1 MFSVRTNWGFAENSY
16 TRALRRLRERGE
28 PIFDLTAS
36 NPTTCGFQYD
46 DVAIAAAL
54 AASAPRA
61 YDPNPKG
68 CLEARAAIA
77 DYYAEKIPGAPFD
90 PEHLILTTGT
100 SEAYSFLFRLLCEP
114 GDEVLIARPSYPL
127 FEFLSAIQDVKLRP
141 FRLLY
146 DHGWQMDLHALEAAI
161 GPRTRAILV
170 VHPNNPT
177 GHFVGAS
184 EAEHL
189 NRLCAANNL
198 ALVIDEVFLD
208 YEMPAPPATSTRAR
222 HRTFAGNR
230 SALTFVLSGL
240 SKIAALP
247 QMKLAWIA
255 ANGPD
260 APVRDALTRL
270 EVIADTYLSVS
281 GPLQF
286 ALPALLA
293 QRNKMQT
300 QIAERTCDNLKQLER
315 GLAKQKLV
323 SRLEI
328 QGGWYAV
335 LRVPAVESDEAL
347 AVRLIEQQSV
357 AVHPGHFYDFPD
369 DGYLIVSLLPP
380 GDSFAEG
387 IDRLLRLVAG
397 T

>member
-1 MFSVRTNWGFAENSY
+1 
-16 TRALRRLRERGE
+16 
-28 PIFDLTAS
+28 
-36 NPTTCGFQYD
+36 
-46 DVAIAAAL
+46 
-54 AASAPRA
+54 
-61 YDPNPKG
+61 
-68 CLEARAAIA
+68 
-77 DYYAEKIPGAPFD
+77 
-90 PEHLILTTGT
+90 LILTTGT

-114 GDEVLIARPSYPL
+114 GDDVLIAHPSYPL

-146 DHGWQMDLHALEAAI
+146 DHGWQIDLHALEATI
-161 GPRTRAILV
+161 GPRTRAILL

-177 GHFVGAS
+177 GHFVSAR

-189 NRLCAANNL
+189 NRLCAVHDL
-198 ALVIDEVFLD
+198 ALVVDEVFLD
-208 YEMPAPPATSTRAR
+208 YGMPAPPAAANRKP
-222 HRTFAGNR
+222 HGTFAGNR
-230 SALTFVLSGL
+230 GALTFVLSGL

-255 ANGPD
+255 ASGPD
-260 APVRDALTRL
+260 AGVRDALTRL

-293 QRNKMQT
+293 QRVKMQP
-300 QIAERTCDNLKQLER
+300 QIAERTRENLMQLDR
-315 GLAKQKLV
+315 SLAKQKLV
-323 SRLEI
+323 SRLET

-335 LRVPAVESDEAL
+335 LRVPAVQSDEAL

-369 DGYLIVSLLPP
+369 DGYLVISLLPP
-380 GDSFAEG
+380 RDSFAEG
-387 IDRLLRLVAG
+387 IDRVLRLLAG

>member
-1 MFSVRTNWGFAENSY
+1 MFSARTNWELSENAY
-16 TRALRRLRERGE
+16 TRALLRLRESGK
-28 PIFDLTAS
+28 PLFDLTAS

-54 AASAPRA
+54 AASAARA

-77 DYYAEKIPGAPFD
+77 AYYAEKNPAAPFN

-114 GDEVLIARPSYPL
+114 GDEVLIAHPSYPL
-127 FEFLSAIQDVKLRP
+127 FEFLSAIQDVNLRP

-146 DHGWQMDLHALEAAI
+146 DHGWQIDLHALEAAI
-161 GPRTRAILV
+161 GPRTRAILL

-177 GHFVGAS
+177 GHLVNRS
-184 EAEHL
+184 EADHL
-189 NRLCAANNL
+189 NRLCAERNL
-198 ALVIDEVFLD
+198 ALVVDEVFLD
-208 YEMPAPPATSTRAR
+208 YEMPAPPATANRSRR
-222 HRTFAGNR
+222 GTFAGN
-230 SALTFVLSGL
+230 SGALTFVLSGL

-255 ANGPD
+255 ASGPAD
-260 APVRDALTRL
+260 AVHDALTRL

-293 QRNKMQT
+293 QRKKMQP
-300 QIAERTCDNLKQLER
+300 QIAERTRENLKQLDR
-315 GLAKQKLV
+315 NLSKQKLV

-328 QGGWYAV
+328 EAGWYAV

-369 DGYLIVSLLPP
+369 DGYLVVSLLPSS
-380 GDSFAEG
+380 DSFAEG
-387 IDRLLRLVAG
+387 IARLLRLLAG

>member
-1 MFSVRTNWGFAENSY
+1 MFSARTNWELAENAY
-16 TRALRRLRERGE
+16 THALRQLLESGK

-36 NPTTCGFQYD
+36 NPTTCGFQCD
-46 DVAIAAAL
+46 DAAIAASL
-54 AASAPRA
+54 AASAARA

-77 DYYAEKIPGAPFD
+77 GYYAEKKPGAPFD
-90 PEHLILTTGT
+90 PEDLILTTGT
-100 SEAYSFLFRLLCEP
+100 SEAYSFLFRLMCEP
-114 GDEVLIARPSYPL
+114 ADEVLIAHPSYPL

-146 DHGWQMDLHALEAAI
+146 DHGWQIDLHALEAAI
-161 GPRTRAILV
+161 GPRTKAILL

-177 GHFVGAS
+177 GHFVRAT

-189 NRLCAANNL
+189 NRLCAAHNL
-198 ALVIDEVFLD
+198 ALVVDEVFLD
-208 YEMPAPPATSTRAR
+208 YEMPAPPATAKRDCHS
-222 HRTFAGNR
+222 TFAGNR
-230 SALTFVLSGL
+230 GALTFVLSGL

-255 ANGPD
+255 ASGP
-260 APVRDALTRL
+260 ATEVRDALTRL
-270 EVIADTYLSVS
+270 DVIADTYLSVS
-281 GPLQF
+281 GPSQF

-293 QRNKMQT
+293 QRKKIQP
-300 QIAERTCDNLKQLER
+300 QIAERTRENLKQLDR
-315 GLAKQKLV
+315 GIAKQGLV

-328 QGGWYAV
+328 EGGWYAV
-335 LRVPAVESDEAL
+335 LRVPAVESDETL

-380 GDSFAEG
+380 PNSFTEG
-387 IDRLLRLVAG
+387 IDRLLRLVTG